1 MSLKKFRRLGP
12 TAAWRISIWTTAA
25 FAFGT
30 AVAFAI
36 MYMLVARG
44 IHERSDAWLTGEL
57 KVLSEVSA
65 NTPRDSLYDR
75 LMEEVAEQAAQELPD
90 TGARGDRYQNSVFFL
105 LMRPRQE
112 PLWVG
117 PANQQPFL
125 RELNE
130 VALSP
135 GIPATMTVPGYTVP
149 FRVAYHFTPGQG
161 RIFLGFA
168 DTVVHRFLNRLIR
181 RFLAIWFFMGALG
194 FLISF
199 FAAHRTLSRVE
210 RITRTAARI
219 GSEDLTQRVFEGPDN
234 DEVSR
239 LAATFNHMLD
249 RIQASVRQLR
259 AVTESV
265 AHDLK
270 SPVTSIRGSLEVAL
284 TEKDDG
290 WQEMVAVAIEKLDRL
305 LQTLDTTLDLAEA
318 GAGALQLRREPVNL
332 SQLVSQLVASTDPE
346 ASPTRATWFCC
357 TALSRRVTVSA
368 PAVLVTVS
376 QLRSRSA
383 NPGNNG
389 SAWSNR
395 NPVMRVIRAT
405 HTWSDAM
412 GVTYICPKSPQC
424 TSTNFDHGST
434 R

>member
-1 MSLKKFRRLGP
+1 MSLKKFSRLGP

-57 KVLSEVSA
+57 KVLSEVAA

-75 LMEEVAEQAAQELPD
+75 LMEEVAEQAAQEVPD
-90 TGARGDRYQNSVFFL
+90 TGAKGDRHQNSVFFL
-105 LMRPRQE
+105 LTRPGQE

-117 PANQQPFL
+117 PDNQEPFL
-125 RELNE
+125 QG
-130 VALSP
+130 LSEATLLP
-135 GIPATMTVPGYTVP
+135 GIPATMAVAGYTVP
-149 FRVAYHFTPGQG
+149 FRVAYHPTPGQG

-168 DTVVHRFLNRLIR
+168 DTVVHRFLDRLIR
-181 RFLAIWFFMGALG
+181 RFLVIWFFMGALG

-210 RITRTAARI
+210 RITQTAARI
-219 GSEDLTQRVFEGPDN
+219 GSEDLTRRVFEGPHN

-259 AVTESV
+259 TVTESV

-284 TEKDDG
+284 TEQGAD
-290 WQEMVAVAIEKLDRL
+290 WQEMVAIAIEKLDRL
-305 LQTLDTTLDLAEA
+305 LQALDTALDLAEA
-318 GAGALQLRREPVNL
+318 DAGALQLRREHVNL
-332 SQLVSQLVASTDPE
+332 SQLVSQLVELYQPAMADSQHQVICDFQP
-346 ASPTRATWFCC
+346 
-357 TALSRRVTVSA
+357 RRDRRC
-368 PAVLVTVS
+368 
-376 QLRSRSA
+376 RSLAAESHR
-383 NPGNNG
+383 G
-389 SAWSNR
+389 
-395 NPVMRVIRAT
+395 
-405 HTWSDAM
+405 
-412 GVTYICPKSPQC
+412 KSVRQ
-424 TSTNFDHGST
+424 
-434 R
+434 